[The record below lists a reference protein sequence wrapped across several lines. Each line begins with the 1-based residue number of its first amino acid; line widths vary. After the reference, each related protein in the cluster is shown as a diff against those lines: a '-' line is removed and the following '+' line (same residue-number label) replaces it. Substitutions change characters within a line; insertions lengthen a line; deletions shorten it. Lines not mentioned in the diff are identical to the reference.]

1 MTPERRSSMPGS
13 KLLSNLTGRHQI
25 DVQCFLPFLVR
36 ERPEPPPGALDPPTQ
51 FTRISMPL
59 QLLRSL
65 SSTSCTPRA
74 VAMSVLINSA
84 GCWLREDVNAQWWRQ
99 KCRPLSTC
107 GPWPLPSLWSRRS
120 QDPLALE
127 FVPVNGKRAGC
138 CHYPISSEVILPFAS
153 ANV

>member
-1 MTPERRSSMPGS
+1 MLNGGDMKDDTGAALQHAWQQALVEPH
-13 KLLSNLTGRHQI
+13 GRHQI

-36 ERPEPPPGALDPPTQ
+36 ERPEPPLGALDPPTQ

-74 VAMSVLINSA
+74 VAVSVLINSA

-99 KCRPLSTC
+99 KRRPLSTC

-120 QDPLALE
+120 PAPACLGIRSGQRKKGRLLPLCNLQ
-127 FVPVNGKRAGC
+127 
-138 CHYPISSEVILPFAS
+138 
-153 ANV
+153 